1 MKVHWTQNALDHL
14 VIIYE
19 HIALNS
25 PLYARGMVDKLTRH
39 SEQIA
44 DYPFS
49 GRKVP
54 QYGAAD
60 VREIIEAPYR
70 IIYRMNRDQIDVI
83 AAVHCARLL
92 PDDPVQEDFH

>member
-14 VIIYE
+14 VNIYE

-25 PLYARGMVDKLTRH
+25 LLYAKGMVDKLTRH
-39 SEQIA
+39 SEQIS

-49 GRKVP
+49 GRKVQ
-54 QYGAAD
+54 QYDAKD

-70 IIYRMNRDQIDVI
+70 IIYRVKQDQIDII
-83 AAVHCARLL
+83 AVVHCARLL